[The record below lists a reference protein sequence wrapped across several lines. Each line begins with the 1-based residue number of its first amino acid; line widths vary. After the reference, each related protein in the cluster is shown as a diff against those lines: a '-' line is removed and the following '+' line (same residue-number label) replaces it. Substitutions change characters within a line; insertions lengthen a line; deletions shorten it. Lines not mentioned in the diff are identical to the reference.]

1 MLFVCV
7 NGNLLV
13 SDIYLIFSR
22 LLSSIRSHMK
32 FRIAQ
37 HFYFSFLNRR
47 FILGISKL
55 CPLSLYQWKG
65 QSLNIDSLD
74 YFKEA
79 FWYVMYSTPWVTK
92 LRPIQNKLLCWE
104 IGWCGLSWLAWI
116 FKSNFH
122 CLIRPYLEKLFS
134 KSLMKL
140 GDRLMTSKSERQRT
154 SGPQK
159 GQSLILF
166 TVRDVTDRAHASSI
180 CPSVKILLQML

>member
-37 HFYFSFLNRR
+37 HFYFLFLNRR

-79 FWYVMYSTPWVTK
+79 FWYVTYSTNGAANVTRAGDISGPE
-92 LRPIQNKLLCWE
+92 LISQNPHSFTITERRLLT
-104 IGWCGLSWLAWI
+104 
-116 FKSNFH
+116 F
-122 CLIRPYLEKLFS
+122 CLINEVMYRCAFLTKEMSLGSQKNGEMLYNLKMSPFK
-134 KSLMKL
+134 KS
-140 GDRLMTSKSERQRT
+140 R
-154 SGPQK
+154 
-159 GQSLILF
+159 F
-166 TVRDVTDRAHASSI
+166 
-180 CPSVKILLQML
+180 